1 MRILYVGDLGA
12 GQLSLTRCLAL
23 EAIGADVRRYDF
35 HHYVERLRTNLLLR
49 VIKQFARAPLMRGL
63 NQGLLRAF
71 DEAQPDVVY
80 VDKGV
85 DIERRTLQS
94 MRRRGEALGRP
105 VILVHFHPDS
115 AFHHW
120 LLTRAF
126 EASLLEYDIHLC
138 PHPFVLDEYRR
149 RGVERA
155 LFIPYGFDPQAH
167 FREVRFSEVA
177 DSERRDVV
185 FVGRWEDR
193 RSEWFDP
200 LARSGVRVHVW
211 GPGWQGH
218 TVDAGLIYEGE
229 YADFAE
235 QRQIFGSA
243 RITLGLLSITHSGG
257 HTTRT
262 FEVPACGGF
271 MLTDRTRGQ
280 AQYFEEGREMACFDS
295 PEELHEKVLYYL
307 EHDDEREAIRA
318 AGQQRCVS
326 SGYEYEGRM
335 RDILNEIERV
345 RTEVLGQPT
354 QTSASAVA
362 TPASV

>member
-49 VIKQFARAPLMRGL
+49 VIKKFARAPLMRGL
-63 NQGLLRAF
+63 NRGLLRAF
-71 DEAQPDVVY
+71 DAARPDVVY

-94 MRRRGEALGRP
+94 MRRRGEASGRP
-105 VILVHFHPDS
+105 VVFVHFHPDS
-115 AFHHW
+115 AFHPW

-126 EASLLEYDIHLC
+126 EASLLEYDAHMC
-138 PHPFVLDEYRR
+138 PHSWVLDEYRR
-149 RGVERA
+149 RGVGRA

-167 FREVRFSEVA
+167 FREVRFSDVP
-177 DSERRDVV
+177 DSQRRDVV
-185 FVGRWEDR
+185 FVGRWEEK
-193 RSEWFDP
+193 RSEWFEL

-211 GPGWQGH
+211 GPRWQGH
-218 TVDAGLIYEGE
+218 TVDAGPIYEGE
-229 YADFAE
+229 YADFAV

-243 RITLGLLSITHSGG
+243 RITLGLLSITHTGG

-271 MLTDRTRGQ
+271 MLTDRTPGQ
-280 AQYFEEGREMACFDS
+280 AQYFKEGREMACFDS
-295 PEELHEKVLYYL
+295 PEELCEKVLYYL
-307 EHDDEREAIRA
+307 RHDDEREAIRE
-318 AGQQRCVS
+318 AGHQRCVS
-326 SGYEYEGRM
+326 SGYDYEGRM
-335 RDILNEIERV
+335 RDVLNEIERV
-345 RTEVLGQPT
+345 RAEVLGQSR
-354 QTSASAVA
+354 QTSASNVA